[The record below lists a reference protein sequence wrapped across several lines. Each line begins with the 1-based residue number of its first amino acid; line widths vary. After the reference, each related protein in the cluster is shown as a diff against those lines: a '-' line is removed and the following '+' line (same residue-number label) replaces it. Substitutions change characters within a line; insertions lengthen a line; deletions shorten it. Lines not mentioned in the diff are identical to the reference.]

1 MISLTG
7 SHHWMV
13 EVDWI
18 PHRNYTE
25 GKTVT
30 PTLAL
35 LSSSRVKVPKDKSSE
50 NCKINRAILL

>member
-50 NCKINRAILL
+50 NC